1 MSNFLYDSDK
11 EDFNIDL
18 TPLIDV
24 IFMLIIFFV
33 LTTSFITTGI
43 KAELPKSEHSSS
55 ITDSEYL
62 ITGFDENGK
71 LMLDRSPCTIEELE
85 QAILENPD
93 REINLYTDR
102 NTPFEKVIR
111 IIDLAKTHR
120 NGRIIITT
128 VNDGEQSGR

>member
-43 KAELPKSEHSSS
+43 KAELPKSEHAYS

-62 ITGFDENGK
+62 ITGFDENGN

>member
-1 MSNFLYDSDK
+1 
-11 EDFNIDL
+11 
-18 TPLIDV
+18 
-24 IFMLIIFFV
+24 
-33 LTTSFITTGI
+33 
-43 KAELPKSEHSSS
+43 
-55 ITDSEYL
+55 
-62 ITGFDENGK
+62 
-71 LMLDRSPCTIEELE
+71 MLDSSPCTIEELE